1 MSAWFSNRVKS
12 PGLVLVAVMWI
23 IILLTVMIAVV
34 AKSSRLDTRISMG
47 GAEQMRLK
55 WACRA
60 GIETAVAVLGDDE
73 EETVSDSY
81 DDLWYA
87 NDVDFNDVQL
97 DLCRFS
103 VEVVDESSKLNVNT
117 ATKNQLLYIP
127 DMTEEIADSIIDWR
141 DGNDNINAGGAESG
155 YYINMPYGYK
165 IRNGKIKTVREML
178 RIKGVT
184 QGLLYGLLDD
194 ENVSVYNAGWI
205 NYLTCYGYC
214 EDIDVD
220 GGSRTNISEGSARP
234 MAKRLGIS
242 ESLAQWI
249 VDTRGNKN
257 YKSIGDLIS
266 KNTPPRPQKQSGNSS
281 NNSTVLDLQTFYKIA
296 DRITVSKQKTVIGRV
311 NINTA
316 PYEVLVAVLEGD
328 DQIAEDIIAYRESQI
343 NGITELGQL
352 AQISSFTNTIV
363 NKYIGYF
370 TTRSSV
376 FTVYSYARTET
387 TGADR
392 QVEAVIDRGQ
402 SPAEI
407 LYYRSGAFN

>member
-1 MSAWFSNRVKS
+1 MRTRFSNRVKS
-12 PGLVLVAVMWI
+12 SGLVLVAVMWI

-34 AKSSRLDTRISMG
+34 AKSSRLDTRISMA

-60 GIETAVAVLGDDE
+60 GVETAVAVLSDDE
-73 EETVSDSY
+73 AETVSDSY

-87 NDVDFNDVQL
+87 NDVDFNDVPL

-141 DGNDNINAGGAESG
+141 DGNDNISTGGAESG

-165 IRNGKIKTVREML
+165 IRNGKIKTIRELL
-178 RIKGVT
+178 RIKGIT
-184 QGLLYGLLDD
+184 TSLLYGLLED
-194 ENVSVYNAGWI
+194 ENVSIYNIGWI

-214 EDIDVD
+214 KEIDVD
-220 GGSRTNISEGSARP
+220 GGTRMNISEGSARP
-234 MAKRLGIS
+234 MARRLGIS
-242 ESLAQWI
+242 ESHAQWI
-249 VDTRGNKN
+249 VETRGNKN

-296 DRITVSKQKTVIGRV
+296 DRITVSKQKTVVGRV

-316 PYEVLVAVLEGD
+316 SYEVLVAVLEGNEQVAD
-328 DQIAEDIIAYRESQI
+328 DIITYRQSQL
-343 NGITELGQL
+343 NGITDLGQL
-352 AQISSFTNTIV
+352 AQISSFTNTMV

-370 TTRSSV
+370 TTRSSA
-376 FTVYSYARTET
+376 FTVYSYAITDT
-387 TGADR
+387 TGVDR
-392 QVEAVIDRGQ
+392 QVETVIDRGQ